1 MTFRK
6 IHLVIVLL
14 CLLVVACRTTRGTGK
29 QGTDSYGSW
38 GVPTPKTV
46 MDRWRVVPDVVS
58 TAQQG
63 PVEEWSVAP
72 PDVPVL
78 YEFLG
83 RLVRGQASVEEQ
95 TITASSLPRLLAR
108 PEASSGGCPGRLC
121 GVALIPVGV
130 PVEAAFWIAV
140 ADLYRQAT
148 LEASTLV
155 NSRGYGKFG
164 HVLQNGTRKLQSE
177 DECRQADFTKDL
189 VQFRV
194 SPDVVCQAQF
204 RTSKLLDVRVSPADR
219 AAEQLYQNGNVAESE
234 TQRADELGVLEGDAG
249 QIMMRMEGPDPQN
262 AVYTLEIHVGHDV
275 ASLFGSGET
284 LDHAIR
290 CRSSKPLFAAD
301 LKEYMLAM
309 LPSSAN
315 EISLSVQLAAH

>member
-6 IHLVIVLL
+6 IHPVIVLL
-14 CLLVVACRTTRGTGK
+14 CLLIVACRTSRGTGK
-29 QGTDSYGSW
+29 QVADLSGSW

-46 MDRWRVVPDVVS
+46 MDRWQIVPDVVLP
-58 TAQQG
+58 QPQG
-63 PVEEWSVAP
+63 PVEEWSVATG
-72 PDVPVL
+72 DVPVQ

-83 RLVRGQASVEEQ
+83 RLCRGQVSVEEQ
-95 TITASSLPRLLAR
+95 TITASSLPRLLVR
-108 PEASSGGCPGRLC
+108 PESSSVGCPGRVC
-121 GVALIPVGV
+121 GVALIPIGV

-148 LEASTLV
+148 LEAPALV

-164 HVLQNGTRKLQSE
+164 HILRNGTGKLQSE

-219 AAEQLYQNGNVAESE
+219 AAEELYQNGNVAESE

-262 AVYTLEIHVGHDV
+262 GGYILEIHVGHDV

-301 LKEYMLAM
+301 LNEYMLAI
-309 LPSSAN
+309 LPSTAN
-315 EISLSVQLAAH
+315 ELSLRVQLSTR

>member
-14 CLLVVACRTTRGTGK
+14 CLLVVACRTTRGSGK
-29 QGTDSYGSW
+29 QGADLAGLW
-38 GVPTPKTV
+38 GAPTPKTV
-46 MDRWRVVPDVVS
+46 MDRWQVVPDVVS
-58 TAQQG
+58 AAQQG
-63 PVEEWSVAP
+63 PVEEWSVPAGE
-72 PDVPVL
+72 VPVQ

-83 RLVRGQASVEEQ
+83 RLVRGQVSVEEQ
-95 TITASSLPRLLAR
+95 TITKSSLPRLLAT
-108 PEASSGGCPGRLC
+108 PESGSAGCPGRVC
-121 GVALIPVGV
+121 GVGLIPVGV

-148 LEASTLV
+148 LEEPSQV
-155 NSRGYGKFG
+155 DSRGYGKFA
-164 HVLQNGTRKLQSE
+164 HVLRNGTGKLQSE

-219 AAEQLYQNGNVAESE
+219 AAEELLKNGDVAESE

-249 QIMMRMEGPDPQN
+249 QIMLRLEGPDPRN
-262 AVYTLEIHVGHDV
+262 GGYTLEIHVGHDV

-301 LKEYMLAM
+301 LTEYMLAM

-315 EISLSVQLAAH
+315 EISLSVQLATR